1 MADKLSKEN
10 ELQRKA
16 FELYYGLGDKRS
28 LRAVA
33 ETIGRTER
41 TVAGWSR
48 VFNWVARVTQ
58 RNIENAQNNNE
69 AKITAELTDVRT
81 KYRILINNLMAD
93 FSKDIAQGKVKVKN
107 INDFERLVKLDML
120 LMGEATER
128 VERGGTQELSQD
140 AKDRLDEIAQLMKS
154 AKK

>member
-1 MADKLSKEN
+1 MD
-10 ELQRKA
+10 
-16 FELYYGLGDKRS
+16 
-28 LRAVA
+28 V
-33 ETIGRTER
+33 
-41 TVAGWSR
+41 SR
-48 VFNWVARVTQ
+48 
-58 RNIENAQNNNE
+58 
-69 AKITAELTDVRT
+69 LM
-81 KYRILINNLMAD
+81 ILL
-93 FSKDIAQGKVKVKN
+93 KDIAQGKVKVKN